1 MDTRDRQ
8 SAKLEDS
15 ERLCSQATA
24 YSKSSSTQKPSKA
37 LPLTSLRFFA
47 ALYVVFFHTLV
58 FVFAGAKDLSTVH
71 GRILELGYISVGF
84 FFTLSGYILAVSYLP
99 RNVSKGKFWRAR
111 FARIYP
117 LFFLTLLMDC
127 PPYLIGAARQVGYH
141 SAFRDL
147 LKGIFENMLFLQ
159 AWVPSVAAIDF
170 PNWSLAVEAFFYLL
184 FPFLIARF
192 AWPRVRVL
200 VAAGALSYVTGM
212 AFVTLAMH
220 SHASLDVLKYNPLF
234 HLNAFLCGTLLG
246 AIRLK
251 RRPRPAY
258 APAFLCAAIACFAV
272 TVHYY
277 RYIPLPLIHDGLLV
291 PAFICLILAF
301 DSGNKTLEA
310 LLSFRWLVVLGEA
323 SYGLYLIHIP
333 LWDILHHFRIE
344 RSPAVYPVYLV
355 GAVTVSVL
363 SFFYIETPL
372 RLMLTTRIVGA
383 PRTSSSGLSGSGLA
397 ATWRESIAV
406 ASVESFARRGRR
418 RASA

>member
-1 MDTRDRQ
+1 MDTRNRQ
-8 SAKLEDS
+8 PAKLEDS

-24 YSKSSSTQKPSKA
+24 YSKSSQRPSKA

-47 ALYVVFFHTLV
+47 ALYVVLFHTLI
-58 FVFAGAKDLSTVH
+58 FVFGGAKNISTVH
-71 GRILELGYISVGF
+71 GRILDLGYISVGF

-99 RNVSKGKFWRAR
+99 RNVSKRQFWRAR

-127 PPYLIGAARQVGYH
+127 PPFLIGAARQVGYH
-141 SAFRDL
+141 AAFRDL

-159 AWVPSVAAIDF
+159 AWMPSVASIDF
-170 PNWSLAVEAFFYLL
+170 PNWSLAVEAFFYLV
-184 FPFLIARF
+184 FPFLIAGY
-192 AWPRVRVL
+192 AWPRVRIL
-200 VAAGALSYVTGM
+200 VAAGALTFGTGM
-212 AFVTLAMH
+212 AFVALAMH

-234 HLNAFLCGTLLG
+234 HLNAFLCGVFLG

-251 RRPRPAY
+251 RRLSPAY
-258 APAFLCAAIACFAV
+258 APAFLCAAIACFAL
-272 TVHYY
+272 TVRYY
-277 RYIPLPLIHDGLLV
+277 RNIPLPLIHDGLLV
-291 PAFICLILAF
+291 PAFVCLIVAF
-301 DSGNKTLEA
+301 DSGNKALEA

-344 RSPAVYPVYLV
+344 RSPAVYPVYLA
-355 GAVTVSVL
+355 GAVTLSVL

-372 RLMLTTRIVGA
+372 RLMLTNRIVSA
-383 PRTSSSGLSGSGLA
+383 PRTSSSGLSGWGLSA
-397 ATWRESIAV
+397 AWRESLAV
-406 ASVESFARRGRR
+406 ASEEFFARRGRR